1 MLLFHSQDESALLSW
16 QSGVYY
22 ADGTPKSSLPAVRDS
37 LDLTRGGSIARCDG
51 LALDVRLTNVRFP
64 GPKEFT
70 GGKRDTHFRCTLD
83 CSLGA
88 EGDAHHHRRGRG
100 DRPRLRAL
108 RAHERRFAD
117 RGRLGAAPLR
127 LPLTVTQA
135 VNPGASATRPE
146 RRAPPA
152 VTQGAPTE

>member
-1 MLLFHSQDESALLSW
+1 VLLFHSQDESALLSW

-37 LDLTRGGSIARCDG
+37 LDRTRGGSIARCEG

-83 CSLGA
+83 CRWELKATRTTNGAVAATVRGYARYGRTSVASLT
-88 EGDAHHHRRGRG
+88 GR
-100 DRPRLRAL
+100 
-108 RAHERRFAD
+108 
-117 RGRLGAAPLR
+117 RLGTAPLR
-127 LPLTVTQA
+127 LQLTVTQA
-135 VNPGASATRPE
+135 VNPGASASRQSGELRP
-146 RRAPPA
+146 
-152 VTQGAPTE
+152 Q